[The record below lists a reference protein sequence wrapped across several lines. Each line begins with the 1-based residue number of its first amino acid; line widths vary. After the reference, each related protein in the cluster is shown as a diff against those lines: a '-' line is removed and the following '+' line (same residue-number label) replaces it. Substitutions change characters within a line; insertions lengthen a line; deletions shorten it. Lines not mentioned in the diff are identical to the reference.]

1 MSVENPTETLHHIS
15 VKTLEEAVTDH
26 LQAMEV
32 LITSKKDAKPDDLYR
47 IRQKLKAAFDV
58 HTKAVPVPR
67 LPYTMEEQ
75 DGQHRNEKT
84 ESHESFGAVSINR
97 VSGYARLFGSEVQH
111 QNYFKVSVRRA
122 KRRLASGQEDI
133 MAWDTPIVQFA
144 LSAAQFVDMI
154 TNQNSVSGVPCTITS
169 VEGVQM
175 DPAPKGLGSEFEYAK
190 GLFSENVAK
199 AREDVESHQK
209 QAENLLEKKSLSQ
222 ADKKS
227 LLAIFNTTRSVL
239 VNTAPWIAGL
249 LHEHAEKV
257 VTKSKI
263 EIDAFISLAIHKAGI
278 RAIRDSDGVLLMGSG
293 DSDEN
298 A

>member
-15 VKTLEEAVTDH
+15 VKTLEEAVADH

-32 LITSKKDAKPDDLYR
+32 LITSKRGAKPGDLYK
-47 IRQKLKAAFDV
+47 IREKLKAALDV

-67 LPYTMEEQ
+67 LPYSVDES
-75 DGQHRNEKT
+75 DWHSSKEKT
-84 ESHESFGAVSINR
+84 ESHESFGTVSISR
-97 VSGYARLFGSEVQH
+97 VSGYLHLFGSEVRH
-111 QNYFKVSVRRA
+111 QNYFEVSVRRA
-122 KRRLASGQEDI
+122 KRRLSSGQEAFT
-133 MAWDTPIVQFA
+133 AWDNPIVKFA
-144 LSAAQFVDMI
+144 LSASQFVDMI
-154 TNQNSVSGVPCTITS
+154 TSQNSAVGVPCTITR

-175 DPAPKGLGSEFEYAK
+175 DPVPEGLGSEFESARA
-190 GLFSENVAK
+190 LFSEKVTEANK
-199 AREDVESHQK
+199 AVDSHHKRAES
-209 QAENLLEKKSLSQ
+209 LLEKKSLSQ

-239 VNTAPWIAGL
+239 FNTAPWIAEL

-263 EIDAFISLAIHKAGI
+263 EIDSFISLAIHKAGV